1 MRVTLALS
9 RNLNLHA
16 LLYFQSTRSRYYYML
31 SHSIILCPAVHII
44 QTRIYLYTNYPNIHG
59 YISISVIWSHVR
71 TFEPAIIFKK
81 IEANGLKK
89 GGNKHPPRPLH
100 HIWSKLRTFKGYNLQ
115 KITRNQ
121 LQVRLKVVSAKNSL
135 KTSKEGTFFSISLEK
150 RS

>member
-1 MRVTLALS
+1 MSTGY
-9 RNLNLHA
+9 LNQPS
-16 LLYFQSTRSRYYYML
+16 YS
-31 SHSIILCPAVHII
+31 
-44 QTRIYLYTNYPNIHG
+44 
-59 YISISVIWSHVR
+59 
-71 TFEPAIIFKK
+71 KK

-135 KTSKEGTFFSISLEK
+135 KTSKEGTFFSIFWKKEVENTNSAFSINGPSL
-150 RS
+150 SV